1 MGTSHRQ
8 RPVKELVGRVREGLA
23 TLFDLPDGY
32 VVALG
37 NGGATAFWDAA
48 TIGLVRERSLH
59 LVYGEFS
66 GKFAKATARR
76 AVPARPDRRRGRP
89 GRRARR
95 RSRTPR
101 PT

>member
-8 RPVKELVGRVREGLA
+8 RPVKELVGRVREGLSD
-23 TLFDLPDGY
+23 LFDLPEGY

-66 GKFAKATARR
+66 VEVRQGDRR
-76 AVPARPDRRRGRP
+76 GAVPARSDRRRAPSPATRP
-89 GRRARR
+89 S
-95 RSRTPR
+95 RSPIRR

>member
-1 MGTSHRQ
+1 M
-8 RPVKELVGRVREGLA
+8 
-23 TLFDLPDGY
+23 PDGY

-48 TIGLVRERSLH
+48 TIGLVRDRSLH

-66 GKFAKATARR
+66 GKFAKATA
-76 AVPARPDRRRGRP
+76 AAPFLHDPIVVEAAPGDAPGP
-89 GRRARR
+89 GRGCR
-95 RSRTPR
+95 R